1 MKPEVF
7 SMNGENR
14 RLAIIE
20 VFRESSEP
28 VSGTSLAERF
38 TVSRQVIVQDIA
50 LLRAANFRILSMN
63 KGYVLQESVTKK
75 RIFKVRHDDEAIADE
90 LYTIVDA
97 GGRVIDVFVKHE
109 LYGMLR
115 AVLMTANRSD
125 VDDFII
131 QFKRDKASP
140 LKHLTDDYH
149 YHTVEADSEEILDR
163 IEKELQIKGYIVK

>member
-1 MKPEVF
+1 
-7 SMNGENR
+7 MNGDKR
-14 RLAIIE
+14 RSDIIE

-28 VSGTSLAERF
+28 VSGTALAERF
-38 TVSRQVIVQDIA
+38 KVSRQVIVQDIA
-50 LLRAANFRILSMN
+50 LLRAANFQILSMN
-63 KGYVLQESVTKK
+63 KGYMLQEDVTKK
-75 RIFKVRHDDEAIADE
+75 RIFKVRHNDEAIADE

-97 GGRVIDVFVKHE
+97 GGKVIDVFVKHE

-115 AVLMTANRSD
+115 AVLLTSNRND
-125 VDDFII
+125 VDDFLI

-163 IEKELQIKGYIVK
+163 IGKELQEKGYIVK